1 MKEELWE
8 GKRRDEGGIMGGEKE
23 RWRRNYGRRKG
34 GMKEEL
40 WEDKR
45 RDERVIIGG
54 EKEG

>member
-1 MKEELWE
+1 MK
-8 GKRRDEGGIMGGEKE
+8 GGIEEGMMEVEKE
-23 RWRRNYGRRKG
+23 GWRSNYGRGKG

-40 WEDKR
+40 WEEKR

>member
-1 MKEELWE
+1 MKEE
-8 GKRRDEGGIMGGEKE
+8 
-23 RWRRNYGRRKG
+23 WRGKG

-40 WEDKR
+40 WEEKR